1 MRNWCARSGSDPAGP
16 AGPAPRRS
24 AAATAILGS
33 ALWALLAAM
42 LWAAFLAGAAVA
54 QDGASRVALVIG
66 NSRYET
72 VSSLENPG
80 NDARDIAL
88 ALELRGFEVLLG
100 LDAGREETI
109 QLVARF
115 AEASRD
121 AEVALLYYA
130 GHAIQVDSENY
141 IIPTDAEIVA
151 PDAKGDAPETDSLD
165 ADMPRFVHHH
175 APDEEGAQEAPGAE
189 EDFAAEAE
197 DASAPEAFAARDTLA
212 EDMADPAGEEGRD
225 MAGEDEGA
233 EVDLKALEARIAGFE
248 TAVAQQDEEWEP
260 DGTPDDT
267 YAGHPV
273 SPLPWRDSDEAAEAA
288 ETPDDAPG
296 QGAPPDVE
304 AAPKDTAEAGQWDMA
319 EDRSYDRPE
328 AAAGDDEDDAESWYA
343 EDTIIDEEALRDMV
357 SEIVRQELQGA
368 LGERITRNVRKLVR
382 REIHRA
388 LMSQDFD

>member
-1 MRNWCARSGSDPAGP
+1 MSDPVANVEIEDVLSSIRRLVSAEERGDATKEERAESQEAEETKLLLTP
-16 AGPAPRRS
+16 AQRVDDAAPRDE
-24 AAATAILGS
+24 GEE
-33 ALWALLAAM
+33 
-42 LWAAFLAGAAVA
+42 
-54 QDGASRVALVIG
+54 DD
-66 NSRYET
+66 Y
-72 VSSLENPG
+72 
-80 NDARDIAL
+80 DAW
-88 ALELRGFEVLLG
+88 
-100 LDAGREETI
+100 
-109 QLVARF
+109 
-115 AEASRD
+115 AEAEPSRAD
-121 AEVALLYYA
+121 TGQDPYDDIE
-130 GHAIQVDSENY
+130 
-141 IIPTDAEIVA
+141 DAEIVA

-388 LMSQDFD
+388 LMSQKME